1 MATASKAN
9 AKVAAADDGAG
20 SGAAAKGSKKKLII
34 IIVGAL
40 LLAAIGAGAAWFFM
54 GKAQGGQDGHATA
67 APPPPKVDLSKPPVF
82 LQMEPFTVNLQPENG
97 EQYLQVAFT
106 LQVADQSQVDYL
118 KMYMPLLRS
127 RILLLLASR
136 KASEIG
142 TAEGKQKLQ
151 TDILAEVTKP
161 FVPNAPPQSA
171 SGVFFTSFVIQ

>member
-34 IIVGAL
+34 IIVGAV

-54 GKAQGGQDGHATA
+54 GKSKGGDEHATA

-106 LQVADQSQVDYL
+106 LQVADQAQVEYL

-161 FVPNAPPQSA
+161 FVPNAAPQSA

>member
-9 AKVAAADDGAG
+9 AKAVAADDAG
-20 SGAAAKGSKKKLII
+20 SGAAANGSKKKLII
-34 IIVGAL
+34 IIAGAV

-54 GKAQGGQDGHATA
+54 GKKDGNDEHAA
-67 APPPPKVDLSKPPVF
+67 APPPKVDLSKPPVF

-106 LQVADQSQVDYL
+106 LQVADQTQVEYL

-161 FVPNAPPQSA
+161 FVPNAAPQSA
-171 SGVFFTSFVIQ
+171 HGVFFTSFVIQ

>member
-1 MATASKAN
+1 MATAAKAN
-9 AKVAAADDGAG
+9 AKAVAADDA
-20 SGAAAKGSKKKLII
+20 SGAAGKGSKKKLII

-40 LLAAIGAGAAWFFM
+40 LLTAIGAGAAWFLM
-54 GKAQGGQDGHATA
+54 GKKNGNEEHAA
-67 APPPPKVDLSKPPVF
+67 APPAPKVDLSKPPVF

-106 LQVADQSQVDYL
+106 LQVADQSQVEYL

-136 KASEIG
+136 KASEIS

-161 FVPNAPPQSA
+161 FVPNAAPQSA
-171 SGVFFTSFVIQ
+171 HGVFFTSFVIQ

>member
-9 AKVAAADDGAG
+9 AKAAPPADDG
-20 SGAAAKGSKKKLII
+20 GAEKGSKKKLVII
-34 IIVGAL
+34 IAGAVL
-40 LLAAIGAGAAWFFM
+40 LSAVGAGAAWFFM
-54 GKAQGGQDGHATA
+54 GKKDDHETSATA
-67 APPPPKVDLSKPPVF
+67 PPAPKVDLSKPPVF
-82 LQMEPFTVNLQPENG
+82 LQMEPFTVNLQQENG

-151 TDILAEVTKP
+151 ADILAEVTKP
-161 FVPNAPPQSA
+161 FVPNAAPQSA